1 MRLPTRDFF
10 YTSEIRDGMRNAFGK
25 KLPRNHQILFL
36 PHCFVWL
43 VTPRCRPLLLKSWF
57 DFRPSPPFNWSHV
70 LSESLC
76 HDLQKF
82 KCIDELI
89 ESNSLNASLFFK
101 ILYIYIHRILRC
113 FFGNFG
119 TLPYL
124 DQGAWSFGVGQRFLI
139 STSIE
144 LSRLGIRT
152 LWHGHGLAWI
162 TQCQSGSKGPCW
174 RSPCCEC
181 HTHLEI
187 KIDFE
192 PYEMTTDTRILVYIL
207 KNDTKIAGSR
217 YLIHVAQC
225 HLILNRCIP
234 PVQLPQSFGWADPS
248 VFHLQRQRNP
258 SSQLRF
264 IQKGKLEDQKW
275 TSGGPGRTG
284 VSGKCRK
291 FTWLPWRALPYSHD
305 GSPTT
310 RRQVVRA
317 AKIIDALPK
326 VPRRCGSN
334 SPSLPMLRTPRQDA
348 WGCPEAR
355 KSKTCKDTFGVPFP
369 ARTSLLVSF
378 CQVTKEEFPQKCLG
392 KTHGKPCV
400 TTPAPAIKLALHWR
414 GKGIGFIFMNGN
426 AELLQ
431 LQLLRK
437 LMCGL
442 ESKNVHL
449 ISWMQH
455 QNSCRLGDY
464 SA

>member
-1 MRLPTRDFF
+1 M
-10 YTSEIRDGMRNAFGK
+10 
-25 KLPRNHQILFL
+25 
-36 PHCFVWL
+36 
-43 VTPRCRPLLLKSWF
+43 
-57 DFRPSPPFNWSHV
+57 
-70 LSESLC
+70 
-76 HDLQKF
+76 
-82 KCIDELI
+82 
-89 ESNSLNASLFFK
+89 
-101 ILYIYIHRILRC
+101 

-162 TQCQSGSKGPCW
+162 TQCQSRSKGPCW

-264 IQKGKLEDQKW
+264 IQKGKLDDQKW

-284 VSGKCRK
+284 VSGECRK
-291 FTWLPWRALPYSHD
+291 FTWLPFLGIALWPC
-305 GSPTT
+305 
-310 RRQVVRA
+310 QVVRA

-355 KSKTCKDTFGVPFP
+355 KSTCKDTFGDISLQFVLCTNMIKYVPFP
-369 ARTSLLVSF
+369 ARTSLLFLSARW
-378 CQVTKEEFPQKCLG
+378 QKRNFHKSAWG
-392 KTHGKPCV
+392 RRMAN
-400 TTPAPAIKLALHWR
+400 PAWR
-414 GKGIGFIFMNGN
+414 P
-426 AELLQ
+426 
-431 LQLLRK
+431 
-437 LMCGL
+437 
-442 ESKNVHL
+442 
-449 ISWMQH
+449 QH
-455 QNSCRLGDY
+455 QQ
-464 SA
+464 

>member
-1 MRLPTRDFF
+1 M
-10 YTSEIRDGMRNAFGK
+10 
-25 KLPRNHQILFL
+25 
-36 PHCFVWL
+36 
-43 VTPRCRPLLLKSWF
+43 
-57 DFRPSPPFNWSHV
+57 
-70 LSESLC
+70 
-76 HDLQKF
+76 
-82 KCIDELI
+82 
-89 ESNSLNASLFFK
+89 
-101 ILYIYIHRILRC
+101 

-284 VSGKCRK
+284 VSGECRK
-291 FTWLPWRALPYSHD
+291 FTWLPWRALPYDPARWCALQRSSMRCPRCHGAVAQTLQVFRCCGHHGKMLGD
-305 GSPTT
+305 VQ
-310 RRQVVRA
+310 RQEKNKDKDMQRHVWRHFFAICTCLYYVQ
-317 AKIIDALPK
+317 ICTFSILFLPGHPCSFLSARWQK
-326 VPRRCGSN
+326 RNFHKS
-334 SPSLPMLRTPRQDA
+334 A
-348 WGCPEAR
+348 WGRRMAN
-355 KSKTCKDTFGVPFP
+355 P
-369 ARTSLLVSF
+369 A
-378 CQVTKEEFPQKCLG
+378 
-392 KTHGKPCV
+392 
-400 TTPAPAIKLALHWR
+400 WR
-414 GKGIGFIFMNGN
+414 P
-426 AELLQ
+426 
-431 LQLLRK
+431 
-437 LMCGL
+437 
-442 ESKNVHL
+442 
-449 ISWMQH
+449 QH
-455 QNSCRLGDY
+455 QQ
-464 SA
+464 